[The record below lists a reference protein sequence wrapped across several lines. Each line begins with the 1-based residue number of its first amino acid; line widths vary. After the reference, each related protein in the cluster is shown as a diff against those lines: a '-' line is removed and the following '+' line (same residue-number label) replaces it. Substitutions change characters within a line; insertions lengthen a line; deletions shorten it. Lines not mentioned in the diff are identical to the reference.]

1 MLIEPRFEKVFLPD
15 SYAYR
20 PEKGHTKA
28 VRFTL
33 NIFRNKK
40 YPYALRLDID
50 NYFDNI
56 DHKVL
61 FSRVKS
67 IIPCSEILRLL
78 ELSTKMG
85 MVSTKLQWEEIEK
98 GVPQGAII
106 SPILANF
113 YLHSFDQ
120 FVLSRDVKYADDDVG
135 FLFRE
140 RKGATD
146 LVNSM
151 LNYGYSILYAR
162 IW

>member
-1 MLIEPRFEKVFLPD
+1 MLIEPRFEKVFLPN

-61 FSRVKS
+61 FTIRSAFGV
-67 IIPCSEILRLL
+67 IPFSGNTVFNSLGEA
-78 ELSTKMG
+78 SNDAFKKT
-85 MVSTKLQWEEIEK
+85 
-98 GVPQGAII
+98 
-106 SPILANF
+106 
-113 YLHSFDQ
+113 
-120 FVLSRDVKYADDDVG
+120 
-135 FLFRE
+135 FRFS
-140 RKGATD
+140 
-146 LVNSM
+146 L
-151 LNYGYSILYAR
+151 
-162 IW
+162 